1 MRPGTRVKA
10 LCSDGIVRSALI
22 LRDADTFFSI
32 PARVTV
38 KGRTVTGHVY
48 RVASYD
54 DRPGLLR
61 FSAAA
66 WLRNHDALPAWQDAE
81 R

>member
-1 MRPGTRVKA
+1 MRPGQRVKV

-38 KGRTVTGHVY
+38 KGRTVTGFLWTMTTVD
-48 RVASYD
+48 AD
-54 DRPGLLR
+54 GLR
-61 FSAAA
+61 FSPDSWRANA
-66 WLRNHDALPAWQDAE
+66 DALPRWDS
-81 R
+81 